1 MEKFSVKEKFETEIR
16 NIWENEKY
24 KEFEIINRGFGIQD
38 IILKN
43 SIMFIGINPSFDENS
58 KEIHEE
64 FYNVEQDGKTH
75 PYFNKF
81 KEISKKVNHSWTHFD
96 FLYFRETNQKYINE
110 LLKKQNGVDF
120 VFKQLEISKK
130 VILEAKPKILIV
142 SNTMAR
148 HFMGFDKNQDQTQG
162 VWMGFDF
169 IFDEKLGTHKIIH
182 NSELENTPVFFTSML
197 TGQRALDNG
206 SFERLN
212 WHINFVLNQ
221 LN

>member
-1 MEKFSVKEKFETEIR
+1 MKKISVKEKYELEIR
-16 NIWENEKY
+16 NIWANEKY
-24 KEFEIINRGFGIQD
+24 KEFEIIKRGFAIQD
-38 IILKN
+38 EILKN
-43 SIMFIGINPSFDENS
+43 SIMFLGINPSFDENN
-58 KEIHEE
+58 KVIHEE
-64 FYNVEQDGKTH
+64 FYNVQQDGKSH
-75 PYFNKF
+75 SYFNKF
-81 KEISKKVNHSWTHFD
+81 KEISKRANHEWTHFD
-96 FLYFRETNQKYINE
+96 LLYFRETNQKYINE
-110 LLKKQNGVDF
+110 LLKKSNGVEF
-120 VFKQLEISKK
+120 IFKQLEISKK

-148 HFMGFDKNQDQTQG
+148 HFMGFDKNQTQTQG

-169 IFDEKLGTHKIIH
+169 EFDEKLGTHKIVN

-212 WHINFVLNQ
+212 WHINYVLNQ

>member
-16 NIWENEKY
+16 NIWENEMF
-24 KEFEIINRGFGIQD
+24 KEFDFLNRGFAVQD
-38 IILKN
+38 EILKN
-43 SIMFIGINPSFDENS
+43 SIMFVGINPSFDENN

-64 FYNVEQDGKTH
+64 FYNVEQEGKSH

-81 KEISKKVNHSWTHFD
+81 KEISKKAKHSWTHFD

-110 LLKKQNGVDF
+110 LLKKENGVEF
-120 VFKQLEISKK
+120 IFKQLEISKK

-148 HFMGFDKNQDQTQG
+148 HFMGFEKNRNQTQG

-169 IFDEKLGTHKIIH
+169 IFDEKLGTHKIVN

>member
-1 MEKFSVKEKFETEIR
+1 MEHFSVKEKFETEIR
-16 NIWENEKY
+16 SIWNNELY
-24 KEFEIINRGFGIQD
+24 KEFNIISRGFGIQD
-38 IILKN
+38 KILKN

-58 KEIHEE
+58 AEIHEE
-64 FYNVEQDGKTH
+64 FYNVEQDGKSH

-96 FLYFRETNQKYINE
+96 LLYFRETNQKYINE
-110 LLKKQNGVDF
+110 LLKKHNGVDF

-148 HFMGFDKNQDQTQG
+148 HFMGFDKNQNQTQG

-169 IFDEKLGTHKIIH
+169 IFDEKLGTHKIIN

-212 WHINFVLNQ
+212 WHINFVINQ